1 MFRLGTQCRS
11 IFHGASQLAPRLVL
25 GIVLAAPVG
34 AAGIAQAQ
42 EADKHLDIQSSVA
55 NLHAGNDG
63 DARETGLPLYPGARL
78 KHDQENK
85 DSANLGLFSSAFGI
99 KLVVAN
105 YDSDDSPAKVVA
117 FYRDKLKKY
126 GKVLECRSSGEGGDV
141 QVDEG
146 DRDGSDS
153 KELKCDGD
161 NSGKN
166 IELKAGSENNQ
177 RIVAIQPEGNGSS
190 FALVY
195 FHVRGKEGSI

>member
-1 MFRLGTQCRS
+1 MLRFGTKCRS
-11 IFHGASQLAPRLVL
+11 IFRGASKLAPSLVL
-25 GIVLAAPVG
+25 GIVFGVPIG
-34 AAGIAQAQ
+34 AAGSAQAQ

-55 NLHAGNDG
+55 NLHVGNDG

-78 KHDQENK
+78 KHDEENK
-85 DSANLGLFSSAFGI
+85 NSANLGLFSSAFGI

-126 GKVLECRSSGEGGDV
+126 GKVLECRSSGDPGDV
-141 QVDEG
+141 HGDDG
-146 DRDGSDS
+146 DRDESDS

-166 IELKAGSENNQ
+166 IELKAGTENNQ
-177 RIVAIQPEGNGSS
+177 RIVAIKPETNGSS

>member
-1 MFRLGTQCRS
+1 MFRFGTKCRS
-11 IFHGASQLAPRLVL
+11 IFGGASKLAPSLVL
-25 GIVLAAPVG
+25 GIVFGVSIG
-34 AAGIAQAQ
+34 AAGSAQAQ
-42 EADKHLDIQSSVA
+42 EGDKHLDLQSSVA
-55 NLHAGNDG
+55 NLHVGNDG

-78 KHDQENK
+78 KHDEENK
-85 DSANLGLFSSAFGI
+85 NSANLGLFSSAFGI

-126 GKVLECRSSGEGGDV
+126 GKVLECRSSGDPGDV
-141 QVDEG
+141 HDDDG

-166 IELKAGSENNQ
+166 IELKAGTENNQ
-177 RIVAIQPEGNGSS
+177 RIVAVKPETNGSS

>member
-1 MFRLGTQCRS
+1 MFRFGMHCES
-11 IFHGASQLAPRLVL
+11 IFRVASKAAPRLVL
-25 GIVLAAPVG
+25 GIVLAVPIG

-55 NLHAGNDG
+55 NLHVGNDA

-78 KHDQENK
+78 KHDEENK
-85 DSANLGLFSSAFGI
+85 NRANLGLFSSAFGI
-99 KLVVAN
+99 KLVVAH
-105 YDSDDSPAKVVA
+105 YDSDDAPAKVLA

-126 GKVLECRSSGEGGDV
+126 GKVLECRSSGDGGDLH
-141 QVDEG
+141 VD
-146 DRDGSDS
+146 DDDHDSPDS

-161 NSGKN
+161 NSGKD
-166 IELKAGSENNQ
+166 IELKAGTENNQ
-177 RIVAIQPEGNGSS
+177 RIVAIKPENNGSS

>member
-1 MFRLGTQCRS
+1 MFRFGTQRRS
-11 IFHGASQLAPRLVL
+11 IFRLASKAAPSLVF
-25 GIVLAAPVG
+25 GIVLAVFIG
-34 AAGIAQAQ
+34 AARIAEAQ

-55 NLHAGNDG
+55 DLHVGNDA

-78 KHDQENK
+78 KHDEENK
-85 DSANLGLFSSAFGI
+85 NSANLGLFSAAFGI

-126 GKVLECRSSGEGGDV
+126 GKVLECRSSGDGGDV
-141 QVDEG
+141 HVDDG
-146 DRDGSDS
+146 NRDGSDA
-153 KELKCDGD
+153 KPLECDGD

-166 IELKAGSENNQ
+166 IELKSGTQNNQ
-177 RIVAIQPEGNGSS
+177 RIVAIKPESNGSS

-195 FHVRGKEGSI
+195 LHVRGKEGSI